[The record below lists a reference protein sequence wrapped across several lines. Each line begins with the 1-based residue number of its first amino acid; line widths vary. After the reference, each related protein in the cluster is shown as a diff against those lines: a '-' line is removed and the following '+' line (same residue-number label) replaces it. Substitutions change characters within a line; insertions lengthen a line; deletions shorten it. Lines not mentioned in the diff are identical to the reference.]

1 MRTRRNKPA
10 VSGEARS
17 FRAVRRLNL
26 NRTYVPIKIGVVA
39 GYILLAM
46 LSASTS
52 MFGIL
57 VGAML
62 RIAGFWIFSKSIFFE
77 QLFSLRGHH
86 FDVNAI
92 WHENARHIFIKCAW
106 TSFWLWYPFLKI
118 RKDPERTMNQCETN
132 REDCKPGMPDKG
144 DGIHPFHIQDGY
156 RCR

>member
-10 VSGEARS
+10 VSGEVRS
-17 FRAVRRLNL
+17 FRVVRRLNL

-62 RIAGFWIFSKSIFFE
+62 RIAGFWNFCRILLFE
-77 QLFSLRGHH
+77 QLFGLR
-86 FDVNAI
+86 NI
-92 WHENARHIFIKCAW
+92 IFIFSCFFKNTQWSRVYHEPVRDNLRQLHAGDARQRE
-106 TSFWLWYPFLKI
+106 WYQSLSYSGRLSMPS
-118 RKDPERTMNQCETN
+118 QETWK
-132 REDCKPGMPDKG
+132 ESLSPDTWSAAC
-144 DGIHPFHIQDGY
+144 Q
-156 RCR
+156 RL

>member
-1 MRTRRNKPA
+1 MRTRRNRPV

-26 NRTYVPIKIGVVA
+26 NRTYVPIKVGVVA

-62 RIAGFWIFSKSIFFE
+62 RIAGF
-77 QLFSLRGHH
+77 
-86 FDVNAI
+86 
-92 WHENARHIFIKCAW
+92 
-106 TSFWLWYPFLKI
+106 
-118 RKDPERTMNQCETN
+118 
-132 REDCKPGMPDKG
+132 
-144 DGIHPFHIQDGY
+144 
-156 RCR
+156 